1 MEDGREDVVGEVDM
15 AVLCF
20 WSWYHIVLSDY
31 NCVDR
36 TLEVRLP
43 CDSCSIEFSLALQH
57 VLPTMVMVRIRY
69 DLWGCG
75 EYDMNHYEAVNSN
88 AINDE
93 QEMNDAMMVYPHYG
107 WWMTSCLKVYVTSY
121 LHNKDA

>member
-1 MEDGREDVVGEVDM
+1 
-15 AVLCF
+15 
-20 WSWYHIVLSDY
+20 
-31 NCVDR
+31 
-36 TLEVRLP
+36 
-43 CDSCSIEFSLALQH
+43 
-57 VLPTMVMVRIRY
+57 
-69 DLWGCG
+69 
-75 EYDMNHYEAVNSN
+75 MNHYEAVNSN